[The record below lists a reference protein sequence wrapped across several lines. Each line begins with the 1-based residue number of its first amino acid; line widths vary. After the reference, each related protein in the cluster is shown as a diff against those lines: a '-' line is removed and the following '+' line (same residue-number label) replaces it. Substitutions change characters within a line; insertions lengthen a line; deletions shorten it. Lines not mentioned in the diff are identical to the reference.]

1 GIREVAQHSFKKAHY
16 TYKKLLETGK
26 FKPLFDKP
34 FFKEFA
40 VVADRP
46 VEELNAKLMEHGIL
60 GGYDLSK
67 VNPELGNAVLIAVTE
82 NRTKEEIDRFVEIM
96 GVE

>member
-1 GIREVAQHSFKKAHY
+1 
-16 TYKKLLETGK
+16 
-26 FKPLFDKP
+26 
-34 FFKEFA
+34 
-40 VVADRP
+40 